1 MRRALLTLTC
11 GAALSLLSAGAA
23 QAIGFGRTITATTL
37 GQPLNFAAVLA
48 LDVDES
54 LERNCVAADVLIGDN
69 KVSPENVRVTLE
81 SVRESGER
89 RVRVTTKVAVDEP
102 IVTVNVI
109 VGCGSQ
115 VSRRFVSFID
125 PPALNLA
132 SAEIESLPPQRVDN
146 QVVPLL
152 DIVRNADASRR
163 DAPARDPAPSRLAS
177 AEADRPIKPSRRD
190 ALRSA
195 SSTVVARNEP
205 VRPARA
211 GKARAPSTVV
221 ASSGT
226 IANARTM
233 PRLRLDTASG
243 LAPATRAP
251 VSVASSSFEPTS
263 PTSMPAVDPAG
274 AKIIAAQAAADAAS
288 SALGR
293 ERERIQRL
301 EAGMARLKSDSD
313 TQQKTLLELQAR
325 LRQAEGERYANG
337 LVYALSAGMLF
348 FALLS
353 AAFWALR
360 PRQRR
365 RARWFDEAAKREKL
379 ARAAAGQPTSASAV
393 SVASVAAADVSVS
406 PAVSQHPSQWGDS
419 SPGMLP
425 VTGPATIGGLEV
437 TTVLAPQSHYAR
449 MSQAAASANAST
461 SGEPTRPLSSPM
473 EELIDLEQQAEFFV
487 VLGQDEAAIALLD
500 GHLHAVGATSP
511 LPYLQLLEI
520 HQRRGDQA
528 AYEKIRLAFERQ
540 FKAYPPEWSAD
551 IHFGRSLDE
560 YPQAVARLQAIWN
573 MPLHAMES
581 LDGLLFRR
589 SGDDESFDFPAYRD
603 LLFLYSIARDRAGAV
618 ETEHGPIDLLLPLD
632 DAPTEP
638 IPVSGDSMFA
648 VDLDVSNWPGNEPVE
663 GLVIRR
669 SVGRARRL
677 GLSVRVAPHRRQRRR
692 RRSMARSSVSSFFAK
707 QKRAMRCSKP
717 SA

>member
-1 MRRALLTLTC
+1 MRRALLTVTC
-11 GAALSLLSAGAA
+11 GLALSLLNVPAA
-23 QAIGFGRTITATTL
+23 YALGFGRTITATTL

-54 LERNCVAADVLIGDN
+54 LERHCVTADVLIGDN

-81 SVRESGER
+81 SVRDSGER

-102 IVTVNVI
+102 IVTVNVV

-125 PPALNLA
+125 PPAVNLA
-132 SAEIESLPPQRVDN
+132 SAETESLPPQRVDN

-163 DAPARDPAPSRLAS
+163 EGPVRERTSSRLAS
-177 AEADRPIKPSRRD
+177 ADADKPIQASRRD

-195 SSTVVARNEP
+195 APTVVARSD
-205 VRPARA
+205 VATPARA
-211 GKARAPSTVV
+211 IRSRAPSTVV

-226 IANARTM
+226 MTNARTA
-233 PRLRLDTASG
+233 PRLRLDAASG
-243 LAPATRAP
+243 LAPTPRAT
-251 VSVASSSFEPTS
+251 SVAAAAVAPPIPSVPGSAPTAS
-263 PTSMPAVDPAG
+263 VDPAG
-274 AKIIAAQAAADAAS
+274 AQILAAQAAVDAAS
-288 SALGR
+288 SALGQ
-293 ERERIQRL
+293 ERERLQRL
-301 EAGMARLKSDSD
+301 EAGMARLKNDAD

-337 LVYALSAGMLF
+337 LVYALSAGLLF

-365 RARWFDEAAKREKL
+365 RARWFDDAAKREKL
-379 ARAAAGQPTSASAV
+379 ARAAAGAKPSAAAAPASAGEI
-393 SVASVAAADVSVS
+393 SVS
-406 PAVSQHPSQWGDS
+406 PAVSQHPSQWGES

-449 MSQAAASANAST
+449 TSQAFASANAST
-461 SGEPTRPLSSPM
+461 SGEATRPLSSPM

-500 GHLHAVGATSP
+500 AHMHSVGATSP

-520 HQRRGDQA
+520 HQRRGDQL
-528 AYEKIRLAFERQ
+528 AYEKVRLSFERQ
-540 FKAYPPEWSAD
+540 FKASPPEWSAD

-560 YPQAVARLQAIWN
+560 YPQAIARLQAIWT
-573 MPLHAMES
+573 MPLHAMEA

-638 IPVSGDSMFA
+638 MPVSGNSMFA
-648 VDLDVSNWPGNEPVE
+648 VDLDVSSWPGNEPVE
-663 GLVIRR
+663 DLVIRR
-669 SVGRARRL
+669 SVGRRGAA
-677 GLSVRVAPHRRQRRR
+677 G
-692 RRSMARSSVSSFFAK
+692 
-707 QKRAMRCSKP
+707 
-717 SA
+717 

>member
-1 MRRALLTLTC
+1 MRRALLTVTC
-11 GAALSLLSAGAA
+11 SLALSLLNVPAA
-23 QAIGFGRTITATTL
+23 QALGFGRTITATTL

-54 LERNCVAADVLIGDN
+54 LERHCVAADVLIGDN
-69 KVSPENVRVTLE
+69 KVSPENIRVTLE
-81 SVRESGER
+81 NVRDSGER

-125 PPALNLA
+125 PPAVNLA
-132 SAEIESLPPQRVDN
+132 SAEAESLPPQRVDN

-163 DAPARDPAPSRLAS
+163 EAPVRERMSSRLAS
-177 AEADRPIKPSRRD
+177 ADTDRPVRASRRD
-190 ALRSA
+190 ALRGGA
-195 SSTVVARNEP
+195 STVVARSESAK
-205 VRPARA
+205 PARA
-211 GKARAPSTVV
+211 QRARAPATVV

-226 IANARTM
+226 MANARTA
-233 PRLRLDTASG
+233 PRLRLDAASG
-243 LAPATRAP
+243 LAPIPRAAAA
-251 VSVASSSFEPTS
+251 VTAPTS
-263 PTSMPAVDPAG
+263 PSTGSEPSLPVDPAG
-274 AKIIAAQAAADAAS
+274 AQILAAQAAVDAAS
-288 SALGR
+288 SALGH
-293 ERERIQRL
+293 ERERLQRL
-301 EAGMARLKSDSD
+301 EAGMARLKSDAD

-379 ARAAAGQPTSASAV
+379 ARAAAGEKPS
-393 SVASVAAADVSVS
+393 AAAAPIPSGEISVS
-406 PAVSQHPSQWGDS
+406 PAVSQHPSQWGES

-449 MSQAAASANAST
+449 TSQASASANAST
-461 SGEPTRPLSSPM
+461 SGEATRPLSSPM

-500 GHLHAVGATSP
+500 AHLQSVGATSP

-520 HQRRGDQA
+520 HQRRSDPA
-528 AYEKIRLAFERQ
+528 AYEKVRLAFERQ

-560 YPQAVARLQAIWN
+560 YPQAIARLQAIWT
-573 MPLHAMES
+573 MPLHAMEA

-632 DAPTEP
+632 DALTEP
-638 IPVSGDSMFA
+638 MPVSGDSMFA
-648 VDLDVSNWPGNEPVE
+648 VDLDVSNWPGNEPAE
-663 GLVIRR
+663 GFVIRR
-669 SVGRARRL
+669 SVGRRGAA
-677 GLSVRVAPHRRQRRR
+677 G
-692 RRSMARSSVSSFFAK
+692 
-707 QKRAMRCSKP
+707 
-717 SA
+717 